1 MLENV
6 DDDAGVGDED
16 NKACDPRSDSIRV
29 VLSFSFMLLMYN
41 SSNVL
46 AIVLELFML
55 FFKFKINNRLL

>member
-6 DDDAGVGDED
+6 DDDADVGDED
-16 NKACDPRSDSIRV
+16 NKTCDSRSDANRA

-55 FFKFKINNRLL
+55 FYKKKFFR